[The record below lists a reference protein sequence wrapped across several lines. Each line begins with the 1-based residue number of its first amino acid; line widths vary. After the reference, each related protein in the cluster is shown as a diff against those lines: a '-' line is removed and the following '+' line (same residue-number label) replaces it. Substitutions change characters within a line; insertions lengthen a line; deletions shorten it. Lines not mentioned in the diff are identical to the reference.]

1 MHTNQTGA
9 ISEDFGK
16 LLLRVTLGLLIL
28 LHGISKVIGGAAFIT
43 GTVAKMGFPPAL
55 GYLVYVGE
63 VIAPLLVL
71 FGVWAR
77 LGGLIIAINMVV
89 AILLVHTSQFFTMSK
104 TGGWALEL
112 QGMYLVSALAVALLG
127 AGRYSVGGSGGRWN

>member
-1 MHTNQTGA
+1 MHQHQTGS

-16 LLLRVTLGLLIL
+16 LILRVTLAALIL
-28 LHGISKVIGGAAFIT
+28 FHGISKIIGGAAYIT
-43 GTVAKMGFPPAL
+43 GAVAGAGFPPAL

-71 FGVWAR
+71 FGIWAR
-77 LGGLIIAINMVV
+77 LGGLVLAINMVV
-89 AILLVHTSQFFTMSK
+89 AILLVHTSQFFTMAE

-112 QGMYLVSALAVALLG
+112 QGMYLAAALAVALLG
-127 AGRYSVGGSGGRWN
+127 AGRYSVAGSRGRWN

>member
-1 MHTNQTGA
+1 MHAKQTGN

-16 LLLRVTLGLLIL
+16 LILRVTLSALIL
-28 LHGISKVIGGAAFIT
+28 FHGLSKVIGGVGFIT
-43 GTVAKMGFPPAL
+43 GMVAKAGLPPAV

-77 LGGLIIAINMVV
+77 VGALVIAINMVV
-89 AILLVHTSQFFTMSK
+89 AILLVHTSQFFTIGKS
-104 TGGWALEL
+104 GGWALEL

-127 AGRYSVGGSGGRWN
+127 AGRYSVAGSSGRWN